1 MVDVEWF
8 VAYGGKCLQVCTT
21 SHTIKNSHRN
31 EWQGG
36 YKYQR
41 CCDLPNL

>member
-21 SHTIKNSHRN
+21 SHTSKR
-31 EWQGG
+31 
-36 YKYQR
+36 
-41 CCDLPNL
+41 